1 MIDDFCK
8 QLVARHPA
16 SIGRWLLGL
25 RAAPKEAKAEAEA
38 ETEAAEGAP
47 DWQLLDRELSSDP
60 LHADSV
66 ILLPAVRSRSGSALS
81 ETPIL
86 HLEFQTRPDAL
97 MAERMLEYWIR
108 LHRRFRRPIQQL
120 VLHLRPTRSRL
131 ARIEHL
137 AIGRTRHHFTSLRLW
152 EQDPAPLLADPALLP
167 LAVLARPPASAP
179 EQLLSQ
185 VRQQLQT
192 IPDPD
197 QRRRTTSGCQ
207 LLAGL
212 SFSQDVIQRLLAMSI
227 LEDSSVYQYIVR
239 KGLEEGRALGLQQ
252 GLQEGLQEG
261 LQQGLQQGLQEG
273 LQQGRLQEASA
284 LLLRQL
290 ERRCGPLQPNLRDTV
305 NALPLDQLEALGD
318 AVLDFKGPADL
329 QRWLSQAPQI

>member
-25 RAAPKEAKAEAEA
+25 
-38 ETEAAEGAP
+38 TAAEPSSARAIDTNP
-47 DWQLLDRELSSDP
+47 TWQLLDRELSSDP

-66 ILLPAVRSRSGSALS
+66 ILLPADPGRSGA
-81 ETPIL
+81 PIL

-108 LHRRFRRPIQQL
+108 LHRRFRRPIQQV
-120 VLHLRPTRSRL
+120 VLHLKPTASPL
-131 ARIEHL
+131 ARVEQL
-137 AIGRTRHHFTSLRLW
+137 TIGRTRHHFTSLRLW

-167 LAVLARPPASAP
+167 LAVLARPPSKTP

-185 VRQQLQT
+185 VRQRLQT
-192 IPDPD
+192 IADPN

-227 LEDSSVYQYIVR
+227 LEDSSVYQYIVH
-239 KGLEEGRALGLQQ
+239 KGLEQ
-252 GLQEGLQEG
+252 GLERGLE
-261 LQQGLQQGLQEG
+261 
-273 LQQGRLQEASA
+273 QGRQQEAGT
-284 LLLRQL
+284 LVLRLL
-290 ERRCGPLQPNLRDTV
+290 ERRCGPLQPDQRATIS
-305 NALPLDQLEALGD
+305 ALPLERLEALVD
-318 AVLDFKGPADL
+318 VVLDFQGANDL
-329 QRWLSQAPQI
+329 LQWLEQP

>member
-1 MIDDFCK
+1 VIDDFCK

-16 SIGRWLLGL
+16 SISRWLLGL
-25 RAAPKEAKAEAEA
+25 TGAVPATQAGEQPASAPGCA
-38 ETEAAEGAP
+38 T
-47 DWQLLDRELSSDP
+47 DWQLLDRELSSEP

-66 ILLPAVRSRSGSALS
+66 VLLPASGNRSEA
-81 ETPIL
+81 PIL
-86 HLEFQTRPDAL
+86 HLEFQTRPDPL
-97 MAERMLEYWIR
+97 MAERMLDYWIR
-108 LHRRFRRPIQQL
+108 LHRRFRRPVQQV
-120 VLHLRPTRSRL
+120 VLHLKPTRSPL

-167 LAVLARPPASAP
+167 LAVLARPPAAAP

-185 VRQQLQT
+185 VRQRLQT
-192 IPDPD
+192 LADPD

-212 SFSQDVIQRLLAMSI
+212 TFSQDVIQRLLAMSI

-239 KGLEEGRALGLQQ
+239 KGLEEGRALG
-252 GLQEGLQEG
+252 
-261 LQQGLQQGLQEG
+261 
-273 LQQGRLQEASA
+273 RHQEAST

-290 ERRCGPLQPNLRDTV
+290 ERRCGPLPPSQRDRIDL
-305 NALPLDQLEALGD
+305 LPLEQLEGLGD
-318 AVLDFKGPADL
+318 ALLDFQGPADL
-329 QRWLSQAPQI
+329 EHWLSRIETT

>member
-1 MIDDFCK
+1 VIDEFCK

-25 RAAPKEAKAEAEA
+25 
-38 ETEAAEGAP
+38 TAAEPSSARAIDTNP
-47 DWQLLDRELSSDP
+47 TWQLLDRELSSDP

-66 ILLPAVRSRSGSALS
+66 ILLPADPGRSGA
-81 ETPIL
+81 PIL

-108 LHRRFRRPIQQL
+108 LHRRFRRPIQQV
-120 VLHLRPTRSRL
+120 VLHLKPTASPL
-131 ARIEHL
+131 ARVEQL
-137 AIGRTRHHFTSLRLW
+137 TIGRTRHHFTSLRLW

-167 LAVLARPPASAP
+167 LAVLARPPSKTP

-185 VRQQLQT
+185 VRQRLQT
-192 IPDPD
+192 IADPN

-227 LEDSSVYQYIVR
+227 LEDSSVYQYIVH
-239 KGLEEGRALGLQQ
+239 KGLEQ
-252 GLQEGLQEG
+252 GLERGLE
-261 LQQGLQQGLQEG
+261 
-273 LQQGRLQEASA
+273 QGRQQEAGT
-284 LLLRQL
+284 LVLRLL
-290 ERRCGPLQPNLRDTV
+290 ERRCGPLQPDQRATIS
-305 NALPLDQLEALGD
+305 ALPLERLEALVD
-318 AVLDFKGPADL
+318 VVLDFQGANDL
-329 QRWLSQAPQI
+329 LQWLEQP

>member
-1 MIDDFCK
+1 VIDDFCK

-16 SIGRWLLGL
+16 SISRWLLGL
-25 RAAPKEAKAEAEA
+25 TGSVPATPAGEQPASAPGCA
-38 ETEAAEGAP
+38 T
-47 DWQLLDRELSSDP
+47 DWQLLDRELSSEP

-66 ILLPAVRSRSGSALS
+66 VLLPASGNRSEA
-81 ETPIL
+81 PIL
-86 HLEFQTRPDAL
+86 HLEFQTRPDPL
-97 MAERMLEYWIR
+97 MAERMLDYWIR
-108 LHRRFRRPIQQL
+108 LHRRFRRPVQQV
-120 VLHLRPTRSRL
+120 VLHLKPTRSPL

-167 LAVLARPPASAP
+167 LAVLARPPAAAP

-185 VRQQLQT
+185 VRQRLQT
-192 IPDPD
+192 LADPD

-212 SFSQDVIQRLLAMSI
+212 TFSQDVIQRLLAMSI

-239 KGLEEGRALGLQQ
+239 KGLEEGRALGRQLGHQL
-252 GLQEGLQEG
+252 GLQEGLE
-261 LQQGLQQGLQEG
+261 QGLQEG
-273 LQQGRLQEASA
+273 LQQGRHQEAST

-290 ERRCGPLQPNLRDTV
+290 ERRCGPLPPSQRDRIDL
-305 NALPLDQLEALGD
+305 LPLEQLEGLGD
-318 AVLDFKGPADL
+318 ALLDFQGPADL
-329 QRWLSQAPQI
+329 EHWLSRIETT

>member
-1 MIDDFCK
+1 VIDDFCK

-16 SIGRWLLGL
+16 SISRWLLGL
-25 RAAPKEAKAEAEA
+25 TGSVSGSQAGEQPASPPGCV
-38 ETEAAEGAP
+38 T
-47 DWQLLDRELSSDP
+47 DWQLLDRELSSEP

-66 ILLPAVRSRSGSALS
+66 VLLPASGNRSEA
-81 ETPIL
+81 PIL
-86 HLEFQTRPDAL
+86 HLEFQTRPDPL
-97 MAERMLEYWIR
+97 MAERMLGYWIR
-108 LHRRFRRPIQQL
+108 LHRRFRRPVQQV
-120 VLHLRPTRSRL
+120 VLHLKPTRSPL

-167 LAVLARPPASAP
+167 LAVLARPPAAAP

-185 VRQQLQT
+185 VRQRLQT
-192 IPDPD
+192 LADPD

-212 SFSQDVIQRLLAMSI
+212 TFSQDVIQRLLAMSI

-252 GLQEGLQEG
+252 G
-261 LQQGLQQGLQEG
+261 
-273 LQQGRLQEASA
+273 RHQEAST

-290 ERRCGPLQPNLRDTV
+290 ERRCGPLPPSQRDRIDL
-305 NALPLDQLEALGD
+305 LPLEQLEGLGD
-318 AVLDFKGPADL
+318 ALLDFQGPADL
-329 QRWLSQAPQI
+329 DHWLSRIETA

>member
-16 SIGRWLLGL
+16 SIGRWVLGL
-25 RAAPKEAKAEAEA
+25 
-38 ETEAAEGAP
+38 TAAEPSSARAIDTNP
-47 DWQLLDRELSSDP
+47 TWQLLDRELSSDP

-66 ILLPAVRSRSGSALS
+66 ILLPADPGRSGA
-81 ETPIL
+81 PIL

-108 LHRRFRRPIQQL
+108 LHRRFRRPIQQV
-120 VLHLRPTRSRL
+120 VLHLKPTASPL
-131 ARIEHL
+131 ARVEQL
-137 AIGRTRHHFTSLRLW
+137 TIGRTRHHFTSLRLW

-167 LAVLARPPASAP
+167 LAVLARPPSKTP

-185 VRQQLQT
+185 VRQRLQT
-192 IPDPD
+192 IADPN

-227 LEDSSVYQYIVR
+227 LEDSSVYQYIVH
-239 KGLEEGRALGLQQ
+239 KGLEQ
-252 GLQEGLQEG
+252 GLERGLE
-261 LQQGLQQGLQEG
+261 
-273 LQQGRLQEASA
+273 QGRQQEAGT
-284 LLLRQL
+284 LVLRLL
-290 ERRCGPLQPNLRDTV
+290 ERRCGPLQPDQRATIS
-305 NALPLDQLEALGD
+305 ALPLERLEALVD
-318 AVLDFKGPADL
+318 VVLDFQGANDL
-329 QRWLSQAPQI
+329 LQWLEQP

>member
-16 SIGRWLLGL
+16 SIGRWVMGL
-25 RAAPKEAKAEAEA
+25 RAAPKEAQVEVEA
-38 ETEAAEGAP
+38 ETEPAEAAP

-66 ILLPAVRSRSGSALS
+66 ILLPTEGGAEA
-81 ETPIL
+81 PIL
-86 HLEFQTRPDAL
+86 HLEFQTRPDPR
-97 MAERMLEYWIR
+97 MAERMLAYWIR
-108 LHRRFRRPIQQL
+108 LHRRFRRPIQQV
-120 VLHLRPTRSRL
+120 VLHLRPTPSPL

-167 LAVLARPPASAP
+167 LAVLARPPASSP
-179 EQLLSQ
+179 EQPLSQ
-185 VRQQLQT
+185 VRQRLHT
-192 IPDPD
+192 IADPD

-212 SFSQDVIQRLLAMSI
+212 SFSRDVIQRLLAMSI

-239 KGLEEGRALGLQQ
+239 KGLEEGRALGRQ
-252 GLQEGLQEG
+252 
-261 LQQGLQQGLQEG
+261 
-273 LQQGRLQEASA
+273 QEASA

-290 ERRCGPLQPNLRDTV
+290 ER
-305 NALPLDQLEALGD
+305 LEALGD
-318 AVLDFKGPADL
+318 AVLDFQGSADL
-329 QRWLSQAPQI
+329 IAWLERA

>member
-1 MIDDFCK
+1 VLLLWWAVIDDFCK

-25 RAAPKEAKAEAEA
+25 
-38 ETEAAEGAP
+38 TAAEPSSARAIDTNP
-47 DWQLLDRELSSDP
+47 TWQLLDRELSSDP

-66 ILLPAVRSRSGSALS
+66 ILLPADPGRSGA
-81 ETPIL
+81 PIL

-108 LHRRFRRPIQQL
+108 LHRRFRRPIQQV
-120 VLHLRPTRSRL
+120 VLHLKPTASPL
-131 ARIEHL
+131 ARVEHL
-137 AIGRTRHHFTSLRLW
+137 TIGRTRHHFTSLRLW

-167 LAVLARPPASAP
+167 LAVLARPPSKTP

-185 VRQQLQT
+185 VRQRLQT
-192 IPDPD
+192 IADPN

-227 LEDSSVYQYIVR
+227 LEDSSVYQYIVH
-239 KGLEEGRALGLQQ
+239 KGLEQ
-252 GLQEGLQEG
+252 GLERGLE
-261 LQQGLQQGLQEG
+261 
-273 LQQGRLQEASA
+273 QGRQQEAGT
-284 LLLRQL
+284 LVLRLL
-290 ERRCGPLQPNLRDTV
+290 ERRCGPLQPDQRATIS
-305 NALPLDQLEALGD
+305 ALPLERLEALVD
-318 AVLDFKGPADL
+318 VVLDFQGANDL
-329 QRWLSQAPQI
+329 LQWLEQP

>member
-25 RAAPKEAKAEAEA
+25 
-38 ETEAAEGAP
+38 TAAEPSSARAIDTNP
-47 DWQLLDRELSSDP
+47 TWQLLDRELSSDP

-66 ILLPAVRSRSGSALS
+66 ILLPADPGRSGA
-81 ETPIL
+81 PIL

-108 LHRRFRRPIQQL
+108 LHRRFRRPIQQV
-120 VLHLRPTRSRL
+120 VLHLKPTASPL
-131 ARIEHL
+131 ARVEQL
-137 AIGRTRHHFTSLRLW
+137 TIGRTRHHFTSLRLW

-167 LAVLARPPASAP
+167 LAVLARPPSKTP

-185 VRQQLQT
+185 VCQRLQT
-192 IPDPD
+192 IADPN

-227 LEDSSVYQYIVR
+227 LEDSSVYQYIVH
-239 KGLEEGRALGLQQ
+239 KGLEQ
-252 GLQEGLQEG
+252 GLERGLE
-261 LQQGLQQGLQEG
+261 
-273 LQQGRLQEASA
+273 QGRQQEAGT
-284 LLLRQL
+284 LVLRLL
-290 ERRCGPLQPNLRDTV
+290 ERRCGPLQPDQRATIS
-305 NALPLDQLEALGD
+305 ALPLERLEALVD
-318 AVLDFKGPADL
+318 VVLDFQGANDL
-329 QRWLSQAPQI
+329 LQWLEQP